1 MESTNFIPEVRNTF
15 ETYNTDIVPY
25 QTSSHSQGSTN
36 YYDSTFTNFDTN
48 AYNTTSSAYELNS
61 VPVEISPS
69 LSGNDDTEL
78 IPILDQGKGSLI
90 LYESLPSNP
99 YLDKSLETFKNL
111 EKVVEAL
118 DKKVRA
124 TNI

>member
-1 MESTNFIPEVRNTF
+1 MILDKKIN
-15 ETYNTDIVPY
+15 
-25 QTSSHSQGSTN
+25 G
-36 YYDSTFTNFDTN
+36 
-48 AYNTTSSAYELNS
+48 
-61 VPVEISPS
+61 
-69 LSGNDDTEL
+69 
-78 IPILDQGKGSLI
+78 ILDQGKGSLI